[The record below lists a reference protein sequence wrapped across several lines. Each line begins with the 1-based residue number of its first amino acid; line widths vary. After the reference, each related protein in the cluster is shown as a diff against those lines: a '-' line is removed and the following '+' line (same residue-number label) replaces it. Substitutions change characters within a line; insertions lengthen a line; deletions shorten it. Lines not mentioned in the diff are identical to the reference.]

1 MLARAAF
8 LGQIEDWDIGLRAF
22 GKVVALDPESA
33 DAWANMASLYIKVT
47 DDVWDRPR
55 CCSSTCRQRRV
66 ARMQVK
72 EKMRAY
78 NALQEAL
85 RRRREDWRLW
95 ENMVVRTRAIVVR
108 FVRSM
113 DGLPS
118 RMQFVAMG
126 TKHYATAVH
135 AMQVGRALN
144 GPACVAESVG
154 PRGFRPVA
162 GASHLHS
169 VGDKRMCAAA
179 SSGDQRDTNRSRM
192 PRDARRPWCVAA
204 HSDSVPALRRC

>member
-113 DGLPS
+113 DGLPCS
-118 RMQFVAMG
+118 D
-126 TKHYATAVH
+126 AVCGDGH
-135 AMQVGRALN
+135 EALRDRGPRDAGRSGRVGRALN
-144 GPACVAESVG
+144 GRA
-154 PRGFRPVA
+154 
-162 GASHLHS
+162 
-169 VGDKRMCAAA
+169 CAAE
-179 SSGDQRDTNRSRM
+179 
-192 PRDARRPWCVAA
+192 
-204 HSDSVPALRRC
+204 